1 MNGRNRGRLFDGAAF
16 GSRINTDATDL
27 YGFNGLMRILY
38 NGAMT
43 TKKIGKLLYEDE
55 SYKIRGACF
64 QVYNALGGGIKEK
77 IIERALSAELR
88 KQGMEVGHQ
97 VRINLSYL
105 GEKIGTYIPDLVVN
119 EKIMIELKSKPF
131 ISQEDYKQFWG
142 YLKGSSYELGFLI
155 AFTPR
160 KLVIK
165 RFIHTTKKS
174 SV

>member
-1 MNGRNRGRLFDGAAF
+1 M
-16 GSRINTDATDL
+16 
-27 YGFNGLMRILY
+27 LY
-38 NGAMT
+38 NWAMH
-43 TKKIGKLLYEDE
+43 KKETGKLLYEEE

-77 IIERALSAELR
+77 IIERALVKEL
-88 KQGMEVGHQ
+88 QANGMEVGQQ
-97 VRINLSYL
+97 VRVTVSYR

-119 EKIMIELKSKPF
+119 RKIMIELKSKPF
-131 ISQEDYKQFWG
+131 LTGEDEKQFWG
-142 YLKGSSYELGFLI
+142 YLKGSPYELGFLI

-165 RFIHTTKKS
+165 RFIHIPKPP